1 VTVPEL
7 PAGLTS
13 RPLRLSDSGAVTAVM
28 AASEVAVLGRALIEE
43 AYLLGDWNRP
53 SFDIGASTV
62 GVFEAGPEP
71 QLVGYAEISGEA
83 RGDAAVHPDHLGR
96 GIGTWLA
103 QWMQATARA
112 AGYSSIGM
120 PVPQGSP
127 GERLLRDLGYQ
138 VRWESWLLALPPGRE
153 ITSTPLPAGYTLRVA
168 DGGDLEAAYHVV
180 EDAFLE
186 WSVRA
191 KDSFEDWAAGVTGLP
206 TYQPWNLQVVLAAD
220 GSVAGAVHVTLDSN
234 EPIGFVDKVAV
245 RADQRGRGL
254 ARALLAAAFTSARE
268 HGAQRSELSTDSR
281 TGALDLY
288 LGLGM
293 EVDSTWVNLGITL
306 GPADDA

>member
-1 VTVPEL
+1 MTVTAPL
-7 PAGLTS
+7 PDTLTS
-13 RPLRLSDSGAVTAVM
+13 RPLELSDSAAVTAVM
-28 AASEVAVLGRALIEE
+28 AASEIAILGRALIEE

-53 SFDIGASTV
+53 SFDISNNTV
-62 GVFEAGPEP
+62 GVFAGSE
-71 QLVGYAEISGEA
+71 LLGYAEISGEA

-103 QWMQATARA
+103 HWMQATARA
-112 AGYSSIGM
+112 QGQSAIGM

-138 VRWESWLLALPPGRE
+138 VRWESWLLAFPPGRE
-153 ITSTPLPAGYTLRVA
+153 IAKVPLPEGYQLRIAGPDDV
-168 DGGDLEAAYHVV
+168 EPAYHVV

-186 WSVRA
+186 WSVRP
-191 KDSFEDWAAGVTGLP
+191 KDSFEDWTAGVTGMP
-206 TYQPWNLQVVLAAD
+206 TYEPWNLQVVLADD

-234 EPIGFVDKVAV
+234 APIGFVDKVAV
-245 RADQRGRGL
+245 RADQRGKGL
-254 ARALLAAAFTSARE
+254 AKALLAAAFASARE
-268 HGAQRSELSTDSR
+268 HGAERSELSTDSR

-293 EVDSTWVNLGITL
+293 EIDSTWVNLGVTL
-306 GPADDA
+306 

>member
-1 VTVPEL
+1 MSTPPPL
-7 PAGLTS
+7 PAGLLS
-13 RPLRLSDSGAVTAVM
+13 RPLRLSDSAAVTTVM
-28 AASEVAVLGRALIEE
+28 AASEIALLGRALIEE

-53 SFDIGASTV
+53 SFDIEASTV
-62 GVFEAGPEP
+62 GVFEAGPAP
-71 QLVGYAEISGEA
+71 RLIGYAEISGEA

-103 QWMQATARA
+103 RWMQATARA
-112 AGYSSIGM
+112 RGYSSIGM
-120 PVPQGSP
+120 PVPEGSP
-127 GERLLRDLGYQ
+127 GERLLRGLGYH

-153 ITSTPLPAGYTLRVA
+153 IARASLPTGYALRVA
-168 DGGDLEAAYHVV
+168 GPDDLEPAYHVV

-191 KDSFEDWAAGVTGLP
+191 KDSFADWTAGVTGLP
-206 TYQPWNLQVVLAAD
+206 TYEPWNLQVVLAPD

-234 EPIGFVDKVAV
+234 APIGFVDKVAV

-254 ARALLAAAFTSARE
+254 ARALLAAAFTSARA
-268 HGAQRSELSTDSR
+268 HGAERSELSTDSR

-288 LGLGM
+288 RGLGM
-293 EVDSTWVNLGITL
+293 EVDSTWVNLGIDL
-306 GPADDA
+306 